1 MKANIENQEKIS
13 FILKEL
19 ITNHS
24 ITSIQDVFSN
34 EYIVHTSKKDYKGHK
49 IIIKWAKDLH
59 NFFDNLKIVK
69 IQFLVQTEEFIV
81 WKRTLR
87 GKIKPSKS
95 KNLKIGK
102 SIQWDEMIVSKFKNG
117 FITEEWNNSEFL
129 GALISKPN

>member
-1 MKANIENQEKIS
+1 MKANIENQEKIL
-13 FILKEL
+13 FILNEL
-19 ITNHS
+19 ITNHNTIS
-24 ITSIQDVFSN
+24 IKDVFSN
-34 EYIVHTSKKDYKGHK
+34 EYIVHTSKKDYKGYK

-59 NFFDNLKIVK
+59 NFLDNLKIVK

-87 GKIKPSKS
+87 GKIKPSKN
-95 KNLKIGK
+95 KNLKIDK

>member
-19 ITNHS
+19 ITNHN
-24 ITSIQDVFSN
+24 IKSIQDVFSN

-59 NFFDNLKIVK
+59 KFFDNLKIFK